1 MQALL
6 LVVALA
12 ACASAVTPITSL
24 NAGNYLGRWYQMYG
38 DAFTQDTFELGS
50 YCATAD
56 YGVYAAHN
64 ISVNNGARLGHP
76 YGELDIIDGYAI
88 QSETQPGE
96 LVVHFP
102 GQKINGPYWIFGLG
116 PQTSSD
122 DAVCAPTCYEWALV
136 SDEVNV
142 GLFVLARNTTTFVNE
157 YESVI
162 LATLQSEGFTKAWN
176 KPVAVYQGADC
187 EYAPVPS
194 ALF

>member
-6 LVVALA
+6 VVVALA
-12 ACASAVTPITSL
+12 ACAAAVTPVPSL
-24 NAGNYLGRWYQMYG
+24 DASNYLGRWYQMYG

-50 YCATAD
+50 QCSTAD

-64 ISVNNGARLGHP
+64 ISVHNAARLGHP
-76 YGELDIIDGYAI
+76 YGELDIIDGYAV
-88 QSETQPGE
+88 QSETHPGE
-96 LVVHFP
+96 LLVHFP
-102 GQKINGPYWIFGLG
+102 GQKINGPYWIFELG

-122 DAVCAPTCYEWALV
+122 DPICAPTCYEYALI
-136 SDEVNV
+136 SDEFNV

-176 KPVAVYQGADC
+176 KPVALYQGPEC

-194 ALF
+194 AL

>member
-12 ACASAVTPITSL
+12 AYASAVTPVSSL

-38 DAFTQDTFELGS
+38 DAFTQDTFGLGS
-50 YCATAD
+50 VCATAD

-64 ISVNNGARLGHP
+64 ISVHNAARLGHP
-76 YGELDIIDGYAI
+76 YGELYIIDGYAV
-88 QSETQPGE
+88 QSETHQGE
-96 LVVHFP
+96 LSVVFP
-102 GQKINGPYWIFGLG
+102 GQKVDGPYWIFGLG

-142 GLFVLARNTTTFVNE
+142 SLFVLARNSTTFVNE
-157 YESVI
+157 YESEI
-162 LATLQSEGFTKAWN
+162 LATVQSEGFTKAWN
-176 KPVAVYQGADC
+176 KPVAVYQGSEC
-187 EYAPVPS
+187 EYTPVPS
-194 ALF
+194 L